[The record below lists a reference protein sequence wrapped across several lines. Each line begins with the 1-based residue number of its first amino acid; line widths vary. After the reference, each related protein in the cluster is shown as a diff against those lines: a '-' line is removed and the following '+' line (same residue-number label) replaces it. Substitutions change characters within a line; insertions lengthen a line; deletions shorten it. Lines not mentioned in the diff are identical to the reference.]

1 MTNDP
6 TRTPDAPELVDA
18 PDQHSLLDRRVDRRT
33 VIGASA
39 ATVAALGIFGGGSV
53 AGGVLG
59 AGRAA
64 AQDAPVLPADAAPV
78 EKQVYIAPDN
88 VTVAKVLDFY
98 EQVYQRPSD
107 AASDLFSDP
116 LVRVDK
122 QFAIQPAAAESWSGS
137 EDGKTWTF
145 KLRRDMVWSDG
156 NPVTAADW
164 VATFQ
169 YGADPEH
176 AWDFTWFFQGV
187 IKGWNEVV
195 APAEGATAAAPDTI
209 GVRAGADEY
218 ELVVETEV
226 PAPYLP
232 AMMLYSN
239 PLSKV
244 GLETTGPLYNTRP
257 ETAIS
262 SGPCILTEFTADQQI
277 VYSRN
282 PSYVGPLTSMIEKVQ
297 IKLASPDTFFQM
309 YQNNEIDF
317 MLNPAPAALTLMQQ
331 DEATAKEIY
340 SGVGDFPTWYLFFDV
355 TKAPFDNLKV
365 RQAWSHAIDRDT
377 LKTQVLGPNGT
388 PAYSWLAPGF
398 PASQREALQD
408 IQAFDPAAAKAL
420 LAEAGYPDGEGFP
433 KQEMWLR
440 APSPLDQTVAA
451 ALAAMLKEHLN
462 VDVELLSKDS
472 QGFTA
477 ALTAKPTEILL
488 GYVRYGMDYLDPSN
502 MLSVWK
508 SGGRHS
514 WANPEFDAKLKE
526 ASEFLGDPA
535 ERVAMFQEAERILV
549 ADVPGVFVYHGTP
562 VQFIKPWVKGEFLA
576 PDANGIVSMHWPG
589 FATTSTVPFEL
600 YIGADAPER
609 S

>member
-6 TRTPDAPELVDA
+6 TRTPDAPEPVDA
-18 PDQHSLLDRRVDRRT
+18 PGQQPLLDRRVDRRT

-53 AGGVLG
+53 AGGTIG

-64 AQDAPVLPADAAPV
+64 AQDAPALPADAAPV

-88 VTVAKVLDFY
+88 VTIAKVLDFY
-98 EQVYQRPSD
+98 EKVYERPSD
-107 AASDLFSDP
+107 AASDLFSEP

-122 QFAIQPAAAESWSGS
+122 QFAILPAAAESWSGS
-137 EDGKTWTF
+137 EDGMTWTF

-187 IKGWNEVV
+187 IKGWNAVV
-195 APAEGATAAAPDTI
+195 APEEGATAAAPDTI

-218 ELVVETEV
+218 ELVIETEV
-226 PAPYLP
+226 PAPYIP

-239 PLSKV
+239 PLSKA

-262 SGPCILTEFTADQQI
+262 SGPFILTEFTADQQI

-282 PSYVGPLTSMIEKVQ
+282 PSYAGPMKSMIEKVQ
-297 IKLASPDTFFQM
+297 IKLASPDTYFQM

-317 MLNPAPAALTLMQQ
+317 MQNPAPAALTLMQQ

-365 RQAWSHAIDRDT
+365 RQAWSHAIDRDA
-377 LKTQVLGPNGT
+377 LKSQVLGPNGT

-408 IQAFDPAAAKAL
+408 IQKFDPALGKQL

-433 KQEMWLR
+433 KQQMWLR

-477 ALTAKPTEILL
+477 ALNAKPTEILL

-508 SGGRHS
+508 GGGRHS
-514 WANPEFDAKLKE
+514 WANPDFDSKLKE

-535 ERVAMFQEAERILV
+535 ERIAMFQEAERILV

-589 FATTSTVPFEL
+589 FATMSTVPFEL

-609 S
+609 G